1 MQDLWSQDYYN
12 QKTWQRVRDSK
23 DTVFENWAEAKE
35 RYIAEKIEPLLDTY
49 RQSDHDWFKSWSR
62 RKGEVMHSS
71 DLIFRLQKLNPHLQ
85 IQSQINFPED
95 WGLYSAER
103 GRIQFITGLPKGW
116 MTEWSYSIVDDR
128 NLPTE
133 ERRGWRTVVVYALL
147 KGALSWD
154 QVMAEFGDPSDG
166 WNDYRWQEVT
176 LEFRH
181 GGEQMA
187 QRNIGNLLEP

>member
-1 MQDLWSQDYYN
+1 
-12 QKTWQRVRDSK
+12 
-23 DTVFENWAEAKE
+23 
-35 RYIAEKIEPLLDTY
+35 
-49 RQSDHDWFKSWSR
+49 
-62 RKGEVMHSS
+62 
-71 DLIFRLQKLNPHLQ
+71 
-85 IQSQINFPED
+85 
-95 WGLYSAER
+95 
-103 GRIQFITGLPKGW
+103 

>member
-1 MQDLWSQDYYN
+1 LWSQDYYN